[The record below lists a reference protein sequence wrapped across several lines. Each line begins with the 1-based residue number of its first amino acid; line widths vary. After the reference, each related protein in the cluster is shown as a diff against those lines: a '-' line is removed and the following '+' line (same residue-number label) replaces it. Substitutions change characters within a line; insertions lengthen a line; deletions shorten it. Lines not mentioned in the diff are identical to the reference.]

1 MFDKLSFNAAS
12 CQSTDI
18 TESVPYSVPT
28 PVEPEFE
35 DPNNNL
41 LIVKY

>member
-12 CQSTDI
+12 GQPTDI
-18 TESVPYSVPT
+18 TESVPTS
-28 PVEPEFE
+28 VEPEFE
-35 DPNNNL
+35 YPYNNL